1 MPFTHVAQ
9 ILTTDFELSLK
20 TRATTGRDACEYP
33 LGRLEECCY
42 QAEAHNREVL
52 QQALARYY
60 ELEYR
65 DDFDVPQLPEGFTD
79 KVSIR
84 HLKNFVFC
92 PFRLCRWNLASSR

>member
-9 ILTTDFELSLK
+9 ILTTDFGVVSEK
-20 TRATTGRDACEYP
+20 
-33 LGRLEECCY
+33 LEQL
-42 QAEAHNREVL
+42 QAEMPASIRWEDWKNAAIKQKLTTETVL

-84 HLKNFVFC
+84 HLKNFVF
-92 PFRLCRWNLASSR
+92 